1 MEKLNLNL
9 SMPQKALN
17 QLIESK
23 INEII
28 DYINKKEKIVEKEE
42 NIDETID
49 TEAEEK

>member
-1 MEKLNLNL
+1 MKELNLNL

-17 QLIESK
+17 QIIQNK

-28 DYINKKEKIVEKEE
+28 DCINDKEKIVEKEE

-49 TEAEEK
+49 TDEEEK